1 MLLLKIDAK
10 PNGLVNPHSTYFMMD
25 PSHCIGTIVDFG
37 LEGTD
42 IKWNLICFEPLVKL
56 IWDLLTHKEMPC
68 ETNSWWT
75 NHFKIIISL
84 V

>member
-42 IKWNLICFEPLVKL
+42 IK
-56 IWDLLTHKEMPC
+56 
-68 ETNSWWT
+68 
-75 NHFKIIISL
+75 
-84 V
+84 